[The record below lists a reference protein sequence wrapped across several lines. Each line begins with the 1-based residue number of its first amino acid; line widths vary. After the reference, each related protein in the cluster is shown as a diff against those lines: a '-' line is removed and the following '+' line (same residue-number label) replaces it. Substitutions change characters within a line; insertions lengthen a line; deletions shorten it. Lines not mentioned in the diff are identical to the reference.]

1 MAHAA
6 TCGTNVCD
14 EGDFGVAMG
23 RLTSIIYDGVAMSA
37 FLRGLPVLVVVL
49 MTLEQARR
57 IAAMVDAVADDGGEY
72 EVSGGWG
79 GDAEYNVTVRI
90 AVCDPSASSNID
102 RLMSSHTR
110 PGLFVVT
117 DESEGE

>member
-1 MAHAA
+1 
-6 TCGTNVCD
+6 
-14 EGDFGVAMG
+14 MG

-49 MTLEQARR
+49 MTSEQARR
-57 IAAMVDAVADDGGEY
+57 VAAMADVVASDGGEY

-79 GDAEYNVTVRI
+79 GDAEYSVTVRI
-90 AVCDPSASSNID
+90 AVCDPSTSTDVD
-102 RLMSSHTR
+102 RLMRSTAR

-117 DESEGE
+117 DESEGA